1 VHPLSVTFSNVLH
14 IAAGNRFAFG
24 AFNTY
29 MGGKRPNQES
39 KIMSLTRSTFFKW
52 AAASVVAAGALFAA
66 TSASAR
72 GDVSWSVGVGLPGVA
87 VGVGAP
93 AYYPAPVYAAPAPV
107 YYDAP
112 PPVYYRPPPPVYYRP
127 APVYYAPPAYYAPR
141 YYGPRGYHH
150 GHRHWR

>member
-1 VHPLSVTFSNVLH
+1 
-14 IAAGNRFAFG
+14 
-24 AFNTY
+24 
-29 MGGKRPNQES
+29 
-39 KIMSLTRSTFFKW
+39 MSLTRSTFFKW
-52 AAASVVAAGALFAA
+52 AAAGVVAAGALFAA

-72 GDVSWSVGVGLPGVA
+72 GDVSWSVGVGLPGVS

-107 YYDAP
+107 YYAPP

-141 YYGPRGYHH
+141 GYYRGHGHGH